1 MKYKI
6 IKFVGCFNIVKIRD
20 VFFYNLQSRFDH
32 NHNPNLKFVKFES
45 SN

>member
-20 VFFYNLQSRFDH
+20 VFFTIYNRVLTITIT
-32 NHNPNLKFVKFES
+32 LT
-45 SN
+45 